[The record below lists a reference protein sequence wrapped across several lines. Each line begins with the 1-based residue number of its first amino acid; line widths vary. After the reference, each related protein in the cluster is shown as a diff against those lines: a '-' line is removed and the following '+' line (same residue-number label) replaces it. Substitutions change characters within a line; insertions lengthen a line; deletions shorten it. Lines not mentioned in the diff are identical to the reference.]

1 MPAVS
6 VPLTTTIVASAPA
19 SPVREWPSTT
29 VTFGRLST
37 GRGTAA
43 STTTPRTALLLIVR
57 ELLGKFRRF
66 NVVLPAGIGTLV
78 FHQVGQDDELGVFGL
93 GRAVHWSS
101 DGYSLADHF
110 LAGVEQHAV
119 HWSRHLADHVEYL
132 AQRALSLLEEQH
144 GIEI

>member
-6 VPLTTTIVASAPA
+6 VPLTTTIVASTPA
-19 SPVREWPSTT
+19 SSVREWTPSTI
-29 VTFGRLST
+29 TFGRLST

-43 STTTPRTALLLIVR
+43 SATTPRTAFLLIVR
-57 ELLGKFRRF
+57 EFLGKFRRF
-66 NVVLPAGIGTLV
+66 DVVLPAGIGTLV

-119 HWSRHLADHVEYL
+119 HWCRHLSDHVENL
-132 AQRALSLLEEQH
+132 AQRPFSLLEEQH

>member
-19 SPVREWPSTT
+19 SSVREWPSTT

-37 GRGTAA
+37 GRGAAA
-43 STTTPRTALLLIVR
+43 SATTSRTALFLIVR
-57 ELLGKFRRF
+57 EFLGKFRRF
-66 NVVLPAGIGTLV
+66 DVVLPAGIGTLV
-78 FHQVGQDDELGVFGL
+78 FHQVGQDDELSVFGL

-119 HWSRHLADHVEYL
+119 HWSHHLANHVKNL
-132 AQRALSLLEEQH
+132 AQWAFSLFEEQH
-144 GIEI
+144 CVEI